1 MTNMAEQEAAV
12 LVQALKPYTYENQ
25 WFDVN
30 IKQSVW
36 RLPSGQ
42 YCNDT
47 QIDLYDHLSRRLAYV
62 GIRHAY
68 AGWIPTS
75 YQFSGSSGGNMIIP
89 TTLDALID
97 LVLDEA
103 SRHIHE

>member
-1 MTNMAEQEAAV
+1 MTNMSEQKADV
-12 LVQALKPYTYENQ
+12 LVQALKPYTYGNQ

-36 RLPSGQ
+36 RTSSGRH
-42 YCNDT
+42 CNDT
-47 QIDLYDHLSRRLAYV
+47 EIDLYDHLSRRLAYV
-62 GIRHAY
+62 RIRHAY
-68 AGWIPTS
+68 AGWIPAS
-75 YQFSGSSGGNMIIP
+75 YQFSGSSGGSMTTP